1 MPDTIKC
8 PKDGTTL
15 VTLEHFTRF
24 YKCRECF
31 RVFWHDGPS
40 LLGERD
46 ASRKLDF
53 SGDLL
58 SLSEVQVAMVAS
70 L

>member
-1 MPDTIKC
+1 MPKC
-8 PKDGTTL
+8 PKDSSIL
-15 VTLEHFTRF
+15 VVMEHFARF

-40 LLGERD
+40 LLEKRD
-46 ASRKLDF
+46 PNRKLDF
-53 SGDLL
+53 CGDLL
-58 SLSEVQVAMVAS
+58 PLSEAQVAMVIA